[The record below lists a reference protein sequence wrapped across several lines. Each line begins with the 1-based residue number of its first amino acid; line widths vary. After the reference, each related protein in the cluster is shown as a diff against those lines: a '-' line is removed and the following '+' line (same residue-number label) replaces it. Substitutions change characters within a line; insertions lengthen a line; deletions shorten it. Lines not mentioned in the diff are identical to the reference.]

1 MEIAAPCDGQTGGGG
16 LSPVLYF
23 WIVLKASLLS
33 TGGFGNLPS
42 IHSDLLERNWA
53 TERTFVESL
62 AVGQISPGPNGLW
75 VVSLGYMVDGWQGAL
90 VSTLAIMLPPFL
102 LLAIDRIYRKV
113 QHHDAVEGFM
123 RGLGLAVIG
132 VVSVVL
138 WGFMSSEGF
147 NVKTLAIAGGAVGLG
162 LLKKVPVAGIILG
175 AGLLGTL
182 WF

>member
-1 MEIAAPCDGQTGGGG
+1 
-16 LSPVLYF
+16 
-23 WIVLKASLLS
+23 
-33 TGGFGNLPS
+33 
-42 IHSDLLERNWA
+42 
-53 TERTFVESL
+53 
-62 AVGQISPGPNGLW
+62 
-75 VVSLGYMVDGWQGAL
+75 MVDGWQGAL